1 MNTETIHI
9 EMLGKEIEFEV
20 EFNFTK
26 GTPGVYHLAPEDC
39 YPAEPDE
46 YEITALNCI
55 GLEQGKRKHYDVSY
69 LLDELQDEVIELLEC
84 VIND

>member
-1 MNTETIHI
+1 MNTEIVYI

-20 EFNFTK
+20 EFNFTQ
-26 GTPGVYHLAPEDC
+26 GCAGVYHLAPEDC

-69 LLDELQDEVIELLEC
+69 LLDDLNDEITTLLEC
-84 VIND
+84 VINE